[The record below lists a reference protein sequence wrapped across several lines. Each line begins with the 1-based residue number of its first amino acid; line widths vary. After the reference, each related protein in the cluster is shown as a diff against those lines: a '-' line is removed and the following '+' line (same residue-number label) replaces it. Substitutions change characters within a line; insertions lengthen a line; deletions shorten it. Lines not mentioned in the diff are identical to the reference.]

1 MIETIVKF
9 KMETRDWPY
18 VVEFNRNND
27 QTEKAEC
34 LTLRTGE
41 APKASLIK
49 AASRVARLAL
59 KYHGLEVLSGESF
72 DVGVSLASVTWSE
85 GDLPGSKVEVF
96 LTTPLQLDDEDEHPV
111 VTKLPLTKVDRFDE
125 TKLVGEGFLKTKV
138 HVENSVKDEYN
149 AAVRELRELV
159 KDFAQGATEQGNLFS
174 ETIAQTVDKLRQ
186 DGVEIGVGGRT
197 VLAGAGR

>member
-1 MIETIVKF
+1 MIDTIVKF

-18 VVEFNRNND
+18 VVEFNRSND
-27 QTEKAEC
+27 QTEKTEC

-41 APKASLIK
+41 IPKGSLIK
-49 AASRVARLAL
+49 AANRVARLAL

-72 DVGVSLASVTWSE
+72 DIGFSLASVTWSE

-149 AAVRELRELV
+149 AAVRELRDLV
-159 KDFAQGATEQGNLFS
+159 KDFAQGATEQGSLFEHEPMVAS
-174 ETIAQTVDKLRQ
+174 R
-186 DGVEIGVGGRT
+186 
-197 VLAGAGR
+197 